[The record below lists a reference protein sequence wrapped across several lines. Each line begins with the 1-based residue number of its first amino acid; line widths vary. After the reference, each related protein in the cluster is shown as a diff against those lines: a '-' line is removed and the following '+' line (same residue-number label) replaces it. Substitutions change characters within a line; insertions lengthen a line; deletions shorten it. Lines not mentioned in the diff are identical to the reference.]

1 MRIDLHTHSSVS
13 DGTDAPGDLVR
24 AAREAGLDVIAL
36 CDHDTF
42 AGLDEATSEGPP
54 SGIRV
59 LRGIEISGEL
69 DGGSVHL
76 LGYGCRADDQALGL
90 ELARIRTGRTG
101 RIPAML
107 ARLAALGMPIGAS
120 DLAPF
125 VGSSPSVGRPHV
137 ADAMVALGYVADRRE
152 AFDSWLADG
161 GPAFVDRYS
170 APLAQAVDLVHA
182 AGGAAVI
189 AHPWGRGSREHL
201 TAQVLTR
208 LAAASGLD
216 GIEIDHTDHDQAAR
230 GELRVIADAAGLL
243 VTGSSD
249 YHGLGKINN
258 PLGCETTSPTVFQLL
273 VDRIL
278 ARGGRPW

>member
-24 AAREAGLDVIAL
+24 AARRAGLDVIAL

-42 AGLDEATSEGPP
+42 AGLDEAASEGPR

-59 LRGIEISGEL
+59 LRGIEISCEL
-69 DGGSVHL
+69 HGGSVHL
-76 LGYGCRADDQALGL
+76 LGYGCRADDSALGL
-90 ELARIRTGRTG
+90 ELARIRAGRTG

-107 ARLAALGMPIGAS
+107 ARLAALGMRVGES

-125 VGSSPSVGRPHV
+125 VGNSPSVGRPHV

-161 GPAFVDRYS
+161 GPAFVDRYN
-170 APLAQAVDLVHA
+170 APLTQAVDLVHA

-189 AHPWGRGSREHL
+189 AHPWGRGSRERL
-201 TAQVLTR
+201 TAEVLSL
-208 LAAASGLD
+208 LAKAHALD
-216 GIEIDHTDHDQAAR
+216 GIEVDHTDHDEAAR
-230 GELRVIADAAGLL
+230 GELRVIANSAGLL

-258 PLGCETTSPTVFQLL
+258 SLGCETTPPSVFERLL
-273 VDRIL
+273 DRIRD
-278 ARGGRPW
+278 RGGRPW